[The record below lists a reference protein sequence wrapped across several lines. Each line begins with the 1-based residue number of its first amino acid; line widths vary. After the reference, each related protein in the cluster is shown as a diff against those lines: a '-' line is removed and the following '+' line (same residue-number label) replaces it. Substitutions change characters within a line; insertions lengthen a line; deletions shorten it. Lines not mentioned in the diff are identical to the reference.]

1 VAPPLRDLPDA
12 LVLGGGGTLGEAWL
26 RGVLTGAREAGGA
39 DMRRCEYFV
48 GTSAGSIVCTALAA
62 GREPEAGDRTAQEWS
77 RAAPDENLDESGR
90 IAAALST
97 MGREAARLGAAAATP
112 LASLALT
119 ASRPAGAVARAAVLA
134 TGPKP
139 ERTLDRLRPYLETLG
154 ARFDGRLRV
163 SAVDRRS
170 GKRVMFGEPGAP
182 PAEVPDAVLA
192 SCAVPWL
199 FTPVAIGEREYV
211 DGGVWSP
218 TNLDAAP
225 VRRGG
230 RVVCLNPTAALPST
244 TRALGAL
251 RAASRAS
258 AATEALALRARGADV
273 EVIGPDEDS
282 AAAMGTNL
290 MDRSRVEAVLDA
302 AVAQGRA
309 LAG

>member
-1 VAPPLRDLPDA
+1 
-12 LVLGGGGTLGEAWL
+12 
-26 RGVLTGAREAGGA
+26 
-39 DMRRCEYFV
+39 MRRCEYFV

-62 GREPEAGDRTAQEWS
+62 GREPEAGDRAAREWS
-77 RAAPDENLDESGR
+77 RAAPDSDDEESGR
-90 IAAALST
+90 ISAALAT

-139 ERTLDRLRPYLETLG
+139 ERTLDRLRPYLEGLG

-170 GKRVMFGEPGAP
+170 GRRVMFGEPGAP

-199 FTPVAIGEREYV
+199 FTPVVIGEREYV

-225 VRRGG
+225 VRRGA
-230 RVVCLNPTAALPST
+230 RVLCLNPTASLPST
-244 TRALGAL
+244 ARTLGAL

-258 AATEALALRARGADV
+258 AAAEALALRARGADV
-273 EVIGPDEDS
+273 DTIVPDEDS
-282 AAAMGTNL
+282 AAAMGANL
-290 MDRSRVEAVLDA
+290 MDRSRVEDVLDA

-309 LAG
+309 LA

>member
-1 VAPPLRDLPDA
+1 VTPPLRNLPDA

-39 DMRRCEYFV
+39 DMRRCEYFI
-48 GTSAGSIVCTALAA
+48 GTSAGSIVCAALAA
-62 GREPEAGDRTAQEWS
+62 GRAPEAGDRPAQEWS
-77 RAAPDENLDESGR
+77 RAAPDSGEEEGGR
-90 IAAALST
+90 IAAALAT
-97 MGREAARLGAAAATP
+97 MSREAARLGAAAAAP
-112 LASLALT
+112 LAPLALT

-134 TGPKP
+134 NGPRP
-139 ERTLDRLRPYLETLG
+139 ERTLDRLRGHIDGFG

-170 GKRVMFGEPGAP
+170 GRRVMFGEPGAP
-182 PAEVPDAVLA
+182 AADVPDAVLA

-199 FTPVAIGEREYV
+199 FAAVEIGGREYV

-225 VRRGG
+225 VRRGA
-230 RVVCLNPTAALPST
+230 RVVCLNPTASLPST

-258 AATEALALRARGADV
+258 AATEALALRARGAEV
-273 EVIGPDEDS
+273 EVIGPDED
-282 AAAMGTNL
+282 AAAVMGANL
-290 MDRSRVEAVLDA
+290 MDRSRVEDVLDA

-309 LAG
+309 LA